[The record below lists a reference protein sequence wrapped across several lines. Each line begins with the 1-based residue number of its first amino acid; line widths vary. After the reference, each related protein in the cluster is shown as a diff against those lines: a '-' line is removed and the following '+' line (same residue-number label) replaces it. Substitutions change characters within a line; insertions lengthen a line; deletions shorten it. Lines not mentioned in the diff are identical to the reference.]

1 VPSAPHVTIGLP
13 THNGEPFLAAAL
25 ESLLAQD
32 HPDFEI
38 VVSDNAST
46 DATPAILRSFAE
58 RDPRIRIDR
67 SEAILTAAANFNRVF
82 EAARGPYF
90 MWAADDD
97 LWDAAYVRR
106 CVEALEARPIA
117 VMACTG
123 IRFIDPSGAPRDI
136 DLGRYDNPDLSSR
149 SVVERVR
156 RLLRRGG
163 WYQVYG
169 VARTAALQQTHL
181 FQDVYGPDVVVV
193 LELALLGPI
202 LKVPEPLFS
211 YRQYPDRT
219 ERTRVDRQGGVGDA
233 GTVAAVR
240 MTRLQESLSEAVR
253 RSALSAPLRIR
264 LVAEI
269 LRAVFLDDTP
279 IGGVARREIE
289 TRIRQARRDL
299 DLSAYAKFSALKWVV
314 AARAAPAASRRLA
327 TRVRRGAGRIRR
339 GAGRIRRRLR

>member
-123 IRFIDPSGAPRDI
+123 IRFIEPSGAPRDI
-136 DLGRYDNPDLSSR
+136 DLRRYDNPDLSSR

-181 FQDVYGPDVVVV
+181 FQDVYGPD
-193 LELALLGPI
+193 
-202 LKVPEPLFS
+202 
-211 YRQYPDRT
+211 RT
-219 ERTRVDRQGGVGDA
+219 ERSRVDRQGGVGDA